1 MNTRER
7 KSRVGKRKTRRTV
20 LKCEKLGDRV
30 LMAADVMNDLIESK
44 ETPAE
49 ISTQA
54 PAKSQSADSTKDDAS
69 AKGNSSSTK
78 TPVTKSSEPIWVTMK
93 AESLGEADKAT
104 EGDDG
109 AKEMSKGERSGPKA
123 KNVEP
128 MLQTKE
134 QLLFEGESIEVQQRI
149 EDHLAHSKL
158 EEIEGLERM
167 ESSLLDDLMA
177 ERSAETERYGKIERE
192 SLMDEIAKPTSLL
205 HEITGGVA
213 GSTDAKAMTEAV
225 LGYGMA
231 GCSSEWPE
239 GLEFWSGNQMFGDTW
254 VSMEWLLEDKSDGI
268 SEFPPGTTNSV
279 EFNLLGSA
287 FKFHI
292 RTTNDGYELNLWI
305 DFSKPTGDHPSRTY
319 PDGSEMWLTLKEVH
333 PEPEDDDDCP
343 APDGTRSETSLPTQ
357 LVREAMVKFNA
368 QYRQQPWLGISGQ
381 PVPDSDGGTPL
392 DFDAAA
398 QVFGQLGRQNWNPM
412 IVQPGPE
419 GDMES
424 NQAGAKEAPRNVG
437 AMKMAM
443 AGQPNPEDPEW
454 GTSEGGKGG
463 PSGAVTFNQ
472 QPVTTQR
479 AAVGGAEHDL
489 KVEQQ
494 ED

>member
-1 MNTRER
+1 MNTRRR
-7 KSRVGKRKTRRTV
+7 KNRIGKPKTRRTAI
-20 LKCEKLGDRV
+20 KFEKLGDRV
-30 LMAADVMNDLIESK
+30 LMAADVMNDLIDSK

-49 ISTQA
+49 ISTQT

-78 TPVTKSSEPIWVTMK
+78 APVTKSSEPIWVNLK

-109 AKEMSKGERSGPKA
+109 AKEMSKSEWSAPKA
-123 KNVEP
+123 RNVEP

-134 QLLFEGESIEVQQRI
+134 QLLFEGESIEVQQEI

-158 EEIEGLERM
+158 EEIEGLEKM

-192 SLMDEIAKPTSLL
+192 SLMSEHSNPNQVVRDFGADPFQSPLNDVSENDIRGASG
-205 HEITGGVA
+205 E
-213 GSTDAKAMTEAV
+213 
-225 LGYGMA
+225 GMA
-231 GCSSEWPE
+231 SDPGSLGETKSTFYQFLDAVGNAKIPGFSTAAKITNTVHDGLISRSTSTEREKQDAYNANSFKTNPQGEVDFTPFIASGE
-239 GLEFWSGNQMFGDTW
+239 GESPKRYRAKGWCF
-254 VSMEWLLEDKSDGI
+254 
-268 SEFPPGTTNSV
+268 
-279 EFNLLGSA
+279 
-287 FKFHI
+287 
-292 RTTNDGYELNLWI
+292 R
-305 DFSKPTGDHPSRTY
+305 
-319 PDGSEMWLTLKEVH
+319 PDR
-333 PEPEDDDDCP
+333 P
-343 APDGTRSETSLPTQ
+343 APDGTGSGTSLPTQ
-357 LVREAMVKFNA
+357 LVREAMVKLNA
-368 QYRQQPWLGISGQ
+368 QYRQQPWLGSSGQ

-392 DFDAAA
+392 DFHSAA

-443 AGQPNPEDPEW
+443 AGQPNPEDPDW
-454 GTSEGGKGG
+454 GTSDGGKGG
-463 PSGAVTFNQ
+463 PSGAVTFNP
-472 QPVTTQR
+472 QPVATQR
-479 AAVGGAEHDL
+479 AVGGAEHGL

>member
-1 MNTRER
+1 VNTRRR
-7 KSRVGKRKTRRTV
+7 KNRIGKPKTRRTAI
-20 LKCEKLGDRV
+20 KFEKLGDRV

-78 TPVTKSSEPIWVTMK
+78 TPVTKSSEPISVNLK

-109 AKEMSKGERSGPKA
+109 AKEMSKGEWSAPKA
-123 KNVEP
+123 RNVEP

-134 QLLFEGESIEVQQRI
+134 QLLFEGESIEVQQEI

-192 SLMDEIAKPTSLL
+192 SLMSEHSNPNQVVRDFGADPFQSPVNDVSENDIRGASG
-205 HEITGGVA
+205 E
-213 GSTDAKAMTEAV
+213 
-225 LGYGMA
+225 GMA
-231 GCSSEWPE
+231 SDPGSLGETKSIFHQFLDAVGNAKIP
-239 GLEFWSGNQMFGDTW
+239 GLSTAAKITNAVHDE
-254 VSMEWLLEDKSDGI
+254 LI
-268 SEFPPGTTNSV
+268 SRSTSTEREKQDAYYANGKKINPPDP
-279 EFNLLGSA
+279 
-287 FKFHI
+287 K
-292 RTTNDGYELNLWI
+292 
-305 DFSKPTGDHPSRTY
+305 TGERKVDLSPFIIQR
-319 PDGSEMWLTLKEVH
+319 
-333 PEPEDDDDCP
+333 P
-343 APDGTRSETSLPTQ
+343 APDGTGSDTPLPTH

-368 QYRQQPWLGISGQ
+368 QYRQQPWLGLSGQ
-381 PVPDSDGGTPL
+381 PVPDSDGGAPL
-392 DFDAAA
+392 DFHAAA

-443 AGQPNPEDPEW
+443 AGQPNPEDPDW
-454 GTSEGGKGG
+454 GTSDGGKGG
-463 PSGAVTFNQ
+463 PSGAVTFNP

-479 AAVGGAEHDL
+479 AVGGAEHGL